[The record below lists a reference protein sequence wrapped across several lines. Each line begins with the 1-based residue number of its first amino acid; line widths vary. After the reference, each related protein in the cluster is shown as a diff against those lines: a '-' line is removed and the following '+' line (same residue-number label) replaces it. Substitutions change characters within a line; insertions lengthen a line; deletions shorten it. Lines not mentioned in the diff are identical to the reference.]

1 MQPTRVNATLG
12 PPPGN
17 LVLNVAK
24 LNELRRAHELDSD
37 TELAALLG
45 VNRTTLYRV
54 ISGAVLPSNTFMA
67 RLKMQFPSVPL
78 DSLFVVDRLA
88 ATMHQVPALE
98 RVAS

>member
-1 MQPTRVNATLG
+1 MQPTRTAATPG

-17 LVLNVAK
+17 LVLNVSK
-24 LNELRRAHELDSD
+24 LNELRRAHELDND
-37 TELAALLG
+37 TELAALG

-67 RLKMQFPSVPL
+67 RLKIQFPSVPL

>member
-1 MQPTRVNATLG
+1 MQTSRKHAIPG
-12 PPPGN
+12 PPLGN

-54 ISGAVLPSNTFMA
+54 ISGTVLPSNTFMA
-67 RLKMQFPSVPL
+67 RLKMQFPSVSL
-78 DSLFVVDRLA
+78 DALFVVDRLA
-88 ATMHQVPALE
+88 ATMHQVPPLE
-98 RVAS
+98 KVAS